1 MTSHRYDQSALN
13 GDYARGGFGLAL
25 TLLPLLLIGVH
36 PVVFWG
42 LGAAALLFA
51 VFLARTYQRQQT
63 VIELDS
69 NGIAS
74 HAPMADRRIAWTD
87 LGQLNLRYFSTRRDR
102 KGGWM
107 HLTLRDGGGTAMKIE
122 SNLIGFDTLV
132 DQAAEAAFAR
142 RLTLSDATL
151 ENLLSLG
158 VTVPSDWS
166 NDAAADNAATSG
178 GGNA

>member
-1 MTSHRYDQSALN
+1 MMSFRYDQSALN

-36 PVVFWG
+36 PIVFWC
-42 LGAAALLFA
+42 LAAAALLFA
-51 VFLARTYQRQQT
+51 AFVARTFQRQQT
-63 VIELDS
+63 IISIDDDAIS
-69 NGIAS
+69 AK
-74 HAPMADRRIAWTD
+74 APFADTKIAWAD
-87 LGQLNLRYFSTRRDR
+87 LNQLNLRYFSTRRDR

-107 HLTLRDGGGTAMKIE
+107 HLTLRGGSAGLKIE
-122 SNLIGFDTLV
+122 SNLVGFDAVV
-132 DQAAEAAFAR
+132 DRAADAAFAR

-166 NDAAADNAATSG
+166 DGEPSDDTAGQG
-178 GGNA
+178 G